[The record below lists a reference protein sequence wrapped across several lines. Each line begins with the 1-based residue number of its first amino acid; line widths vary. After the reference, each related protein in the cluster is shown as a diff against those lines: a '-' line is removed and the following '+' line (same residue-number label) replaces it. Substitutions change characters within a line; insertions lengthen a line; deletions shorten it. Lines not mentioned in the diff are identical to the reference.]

1 MTERARFLDIQP
13 FLQTASVEEMTARS
27 DHSTGH
33 VLEQIKFHISLP
45 FKAPDELSHASSLDK
60 HKNSSYLEADSTDV
74 VILLQLC
81 IASCGE
87 AFYLVYSISPEQEA
101 LPAQLGSEPDVII

>member
-33 VLEQIKFHISLP
+33 V
-45 FKAPDELSHASSLDK
+45 
-60 HKNSSYLEADSTDV
+60 LEADSTDV

-101 LPAQLGSEPDVII
+101 LPAQLGSEPDVIVRVDQDDGASHHTPLAKYSL